1 MVKYILN
8 GWGWNMPHPKKGS
21 LDYEDL
27 TEEEFD
33 KEVVDAISCIGNP
46 ILARVLE
53 LPYNPSYINLRE
65 GDVALV
71 INLKGGRLQAGA
83 EEFPE
88 NVHVKY
94 TKVTM
99 RGATSRAT
107 VNSSWQKNCKKSKLH

>member
-33 KEVVDAISCIGNP
+33 REVVDAISCIGNP

-53 LPYNPSYINLRE
+53 LPYNPSYINLNV

-71 INLKGGRLQAGA
+71 INMKGGRLPVGA
-83 EEFPE
+83 EEFPDD
-88 NVHVKY
+88 VTVKY
-94 TKVTM
+94 TKVIM
-99 RGATSRAT
+99 KEAATA
-107 VNSSWQKNCKKSKLH
+107 

>member
-1 MVKYILN
+1 MAKYILN

-27 TEEEFD
+27 SEEQFG
-33 KEVVDAISCIGNP
+33 KEVTDAISCIGNP

-53 LPYNPSYINLRE
+53 LPYNPSYIDLEVGDIALVVNLR
-65 GDVALV
+65 
-71 INLKGGRLQAGA
+71 GGRLHAGA

-88 NVHVKY
+88 DVTVKY

-99 RGATSRAT
+99 KEAVTA
-107 VNSSWQKNCKKSKLH
+107 